1 MLKRILFSFRNFISR
16 FKQRLSLLLHF
27 TKKLITLCLFLL
39 SIKQI
44 NLDGHYCCCCF
55 SSAFNKV
62 SFIVLLAIPFIFMIV
77 TVDMLNELT
86 GRGHYMAESRMFLC
100 HYYYICGCVGWC
112 KSAKVISGEKNT
124 ASFLSLTFQDKH
136 LKRKYFQFILF
147 GFPSYFHSVIC
158 KILTSSFSI

>member
-100 HYYYICGCVGWC
+100 HYYYICGCGCVGWC

-124 ASFLSLTFQDKH
+124 ASFLPLTFQDKH
-136 LKRKYFQFILF
+136 LKRNVFSLF
-147 GFPSYFHSVIC
+147 YLVFLRIS
-158 KILTSSFSI
+158 TQ